1 MPGDAVVVGAGAIGA
16 ACAHYLAR
24 SGWRV
29 TLADRDDFGRGC
41 SYANACLIVPSHS
54 HPIPGPGAIRQAARW
69 MLRPDS
75 PFYVRPRL
83 DPGLLG
89 WLWQFR
95 RACSPEAA
103 ERGFRALL
111 ELSRAGLALF
121 EDMALEAGLSF
132 FYRREGLL
140 HVYLS
145 DAGFREA
152 HHEHVA
158 LQEAGFHA
166 RLLDRTE
173 ALEFEPA
180 LSPRIRGGLFIEG
193 EAHGDCYAYVVA
205 LTTGLEACGARL
217 ITGRGVSRIVVQG
230 GRVRGVQ
237 LEPPG
242 GVPAAAAR
250 SAGSHSE
257 EIPADLVVLAAGA
270 WTPALAAPL
279 GLRIPLQPAKG
290 YSATVP
296 AVPAHSSVLRVPLLV
311 MERRVVVTPLGD
323 RLRFGGTLE
332 LAGLAPGINP
342 VRYQAVVGAGQEV
355 LASPPPM
362 DQAEAW
368 YGFRPVA
375 PDGLPLI
382 GFAPRIEGLIIASGH
397 AMLGFTQ
404 APITGKLVAELA
416 DGRPPSVSLESFRP
430 DRF

>member
-1 MPGDAVVVGAGAIGA
+1 MSGRAVVVGAGVIGA
-16 ACAHYLAR
+16 ACAHYLAQ
-24 SGWRV
+24 SGWQV
-29 TLADRDDFGRGC
+29 TLVDRDEAGCGC

-54 HPIPGPGAIRQAARW
+54 HPIPGPGVVGQAARW
-69 MLRPDS
+69 MLAPDS
-75 PFYVRPRL
+75 PFYVRASAV
-83 DPGLLG
+83 PGLLG
-89 WLWQFR
+89 WFWRFR
-95 RACSPEAA
+95 RACGPLAA

-121 EDMALEAGLSF
+121 EDMTRETGLEF
-132 FYRREGLL
+132 FYRRDGLL

-145 DAGFREA
+145 DAAFRA
-152 HHEHVA
+152 ARDEHAA
-158 LQEAGFHA
+158 LREAGFQA
-166 RLLDRTE
+166 RLLPPAE

-193 EAHGDCYAYVVA
+193 EAHGDCYAYVLALVA
-205 LTTGLEACGARL
+205 GLEARGARL
-217 ITGRGVSRIVVQG
+217 ITGRGVSRIVVHG
-230 GRVRGVQ
+230 GRARGVL

-242 GVPAAAAR
+242 GVPH
-250 SAGSHSE
+250 GE

-270 WTPALAAPL
+270 RTPALAAPL

-296 AVPAHSSVLRVPLLV
+296 VVPAGPPVVQAPAHSSAPRVPLIV

-332 LAGLAPGINP
+332 MAGLAPGVNP
-342 VRYQAVVGAGQEV
+342 VRYRAVLRAAQEV

-362 DQAEAW
+362 HQAEAW

-375 PDGLPLI
+375 PDGLPVI
-382 GFAPRIEGLIIASGH
+382 GAAPGIEGLIVATGH

-404 APITGKLVAELA
+404 APITGKLVAEIA
-416 DGRPPSVSLESFRP
+416 DGQPPSVPLEPFRP